1 MLVLG
6 VSGLAGRCGVRC
18 RDCRLKLCD
27 GRVGQKRKSQDNQ
40 SPSLEQCPENQ
51 EEPPALVGFIKQ
63 GIFSQR
69 AAAGRKVTGV
79 LQFGV
84 QRWSGWKITGISSG
98 FGVSECR
105 L

>member
-1 MLVLG
+1 MAEWG
-6 VSGLAGRCGVRC
+6 KSE
-18 RDCRLKLCD
+18 
-27 GRVGQKRKSQDNQ
+27 KSQDNQ

-51 EEPPALVGFIKQ
+51 EEPPALVGFLKQ

-69 AAAGRKVTGV
+69 AAAGRNAAGV

-84 QRWSGWKITGISSG
+84 RRRSGWKITGISSG